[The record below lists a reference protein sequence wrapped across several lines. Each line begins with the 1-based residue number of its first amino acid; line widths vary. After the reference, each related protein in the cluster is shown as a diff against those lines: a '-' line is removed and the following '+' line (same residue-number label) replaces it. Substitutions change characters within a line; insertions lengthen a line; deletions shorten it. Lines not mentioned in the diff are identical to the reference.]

1 MLTHLTIEN
10 YALIDHLD
18 IGFHQGFTAITGE
31 TGAGKSILVNALD
44 LVLGKRADNQ
54 FLLDPTRKC
63 VVEATFSIAK
73 YNLRH
78 FFDESGLDYDD
89 QSILR
94 REVSPNGKS
103 RAFIN
108 DTPVNLNQMKVLGD
122 MLVDIHAQHAT
133 TSLQDPGFQLSVIDS
148 YAGLEKELNDYQQ
161 KFLELKDNRALL
173 KELITQEENARSA
186 LEFKQ
191 FLFDELTA
199 AELLPDEQ
207 EELEEKLLLITHA
220 EEIKSTLFQL
230 QGYINDDENSIMN
243 LLSLVETN
251 LNRITAYHHGLEQL
265 AERLKS
271 DIIDLKDILHELIK
285 INEGI
290 EYSQEQLN
298 TTRQRLDSLYKLQH
312 KHHVNSNKELIEL
325 TEKLNLDLNAYSSL
339 ENQIKSLEIRIKTL
353 ESGLESAAGH
363 LSAVRKAVFPSLEKE
378 IINFLKHMGI
388 SEARF
393 EIMQEFTA
401 DYTIDGHD
409 KIEFYFNANKGHSMK
424 PLSEI
429 ASGGELSRVML
440 SIKSIIS
447 NKKLLP
453 TIIFDEIDNGLSG
466 DVAGRVGD
474 VLSSGASRMQVI
486 VVTHLP
492 QIAGKARHHY
502 SVFKQN
508 KNNVTFSNIKF
519 LDRQERV
526 TELAKMIGGRE
537 LTVASL
543 AAAEELMNINRGKS
557 LNLETIRIY

>member
-1 MLTHLTIEN
+1 MLTYLAIEN

-18 IGFHQGFTAITGE
+18 IGFYQGFTAITGE
-31 TGAGKSILVNALD
+31 TGAGKSILVDALD
-44 LVLGKRADNQ
+44 LVLGKRADTQ
-54 FLLDPTRKC
+54 FLLDPARKC
-63 VVEATFSIAK
+63 VVEATFSISK

-78 FFDESGLDYDD
+78 FFDEAGLDYDD
-89 QSILR
+89 LSILR
-94 REVSPNGKS
+94 REINPNGKS

-108 DTPVNLNQMKVLGD
+108 DTPVALSQLKELGD
-122 MLVDIHAQHAT
+122 LLVDIHAQQST

-148 YAGLEKELNDYQQ
+148 YAGLEKELADYQRQ
-161 KFLELKDNRALL
+161 FIDLKSHRELL
-173 KELITQEENARSA
+173 KELVTQEENARSA
-186 LEFKQ
+186 LEYKQ
-191 FLFDELTA
+191 FLFDELAA
-199 AELLPDEQ
+199 AELMPDEQ

-230 QGYINDDENSIMN
+230 QGFINDDENSVLN

-251 LNRITAYHHGLEQL
+251 LNHVSAYHHSLEQL
-265 AERLKS
+265 TARLRS
-271 DIIDLKDILHELIK
+271 DIIDLKDILLELVK
-285 INEGI
+285 INESV
-290 EYSQEQLN
+290 EYNQEQLN
-298 TTRQRLDSLYKLQH
+298 MIRQRLDLLYRLQH
-312 KHHVNSNKELIEL
+312 KHHVNSNKELIIIS
-325 TEKLNLDLNAYSSL
+325 EKLNEELNAYSSL
-339 ENQIKSLEIRIKTL
+339 ENQIKSTETHIKSL
-353 ESGLESAAGH
+353 ESGLGTSADH
-363 LSAVRKAVFPSLEKE
+363 LSHKRKAAFPSLIKE
-378 IINFLKHMGI
+378 IISYLKHMGI
-388 SEARF
+388 PEARF
-393 EIMQEFTA
+393 EIKQENTS
-401 DYTIDGHD
+401 DYFIDGHD
-409 KIEFYFNANKGHSMK
+409 KMEFYFNANKGHSLK

-492 QIAGKARHHY
+492 QIAGKAQHHY

-526 TELAKMIGGRE
+526 AELAKMIGGKE

-543 AAAEELMNINRGKS
+543 AAAEELLTSTGGI
-557 LNLETIRIY
+557 L